1 MAFGNSHEQITAL
14 RPPGHHKQVESM
26 SVSRQKSI
34 FLEALDHAFGAD
46 RNAFLDLACGEDPG
60 LRRAMNELLAAH
72 EQTGNV
78 LNMESPVQGQLQ
90 NEMKSAAKA
99 IGLESTFLPG
109 TEMFRE
115 DVDGRQYISHYRLM
129 EKLGEGGFGYVYLAE
144 QKQPVRRRVAI
155 KLLKPG
161 MRTREAIA
169 RFEAESQALAMMD
182 HPHIARVFDAG
193 TTESGQ
199 PYFVME
205 LVRGVSITAFCGQH
219 QLFLRQRLKLFVN
232 VCEAVQH
239 AHQKGII
246 HRDLKPSNVL
256 VTLHDATPVVKVID
270 FGVAKA
276 LHEPLT
282 EKTIYTRFAQ
292 MIGTPMYMSPEQA
305 EMNSL
310 DIDTRSDIYS
320 LGVLLYELLT
330 ETTPFD
336 QQRLQTASFDEMRR
350 MIREEEPP
358 RPSSRITTLSRT
370 ATSADAARRT
380 TPQTVS
386 SDLRGDLDW
395 VVMKALEKDRIRRY
409 ETAGDLAR
417 DVRRY
422 LEQQPVVARPP
433 SQWYRFTRFAR
444 RNRAAF
450 IATSLVLLTLVSG
463 TIVSAIMAIS
473 ATESRNEANRLKEDA
488 IAFANSLKEANV
500 LLDSARAN
508 ADQQQW
514 SLSLT
519 QYSRATELQPL
530 HYLTWSGRGSLYTRL
545 GAWRAA
551 AADYARA
558 IDLGAPANNPA
569 WWGVPQLCIYS
580 ENDAA
585 FRTICVALSKQ
596 LDGTEDEGQIM
607 MAIRGLCLSSLSEAK
622 AQKLADRMD
631 QMLQNSPGDRSG
643 FFAPPGVPGFLP
655 SGANPPASAPF
666 GPGGPGAP
674 GGSGPPSGFPDFR
687 RMPMPLKHYAAGLA
701 HFRAGNLAR
710 GIELLREATV
720 NYRGFPAAAMAFPVL
735 AMALHENQRTDD
747 ARRALKDSQRTLD
760 DWLNRFDP
768 ISGSQLAVPWFDIL
782 ECSTLHREAEQR
794 IYTKQLPIDE
804 RLLRLELRA
813 VEMLSQK

>member
-1 MAFGNSHEQITAL
+1 
-14 RPPGHHKQVESM
+14 
-26 SVSRQKSI
+26 
-34 FLEALDHAFGAD
+34 
-46 RNAFLDLACGEDPG
+46 
-60 LRRAMNELLAAH
+60 
-72 EQTGNV
+72 
-78 LNMESPVQGQLQ
+78 
-90 NEMKSAAKA
+90 
-99 IGLESTFLPG
+99 
-109 TEMFRE
+109 MFRE

-205 LVRGVSITAFCGQH
+205 LVRGVNVMAFCSQH
-219 QLFLRQRLKLFVN
+219 QLSLQKRLDLFVN

-358 RPSSRITTLSRT
+358 PPSSRLTTVART
-370 ATSADAARRT
+370 STSAVAARRT

-395 VVMKALEKDRIRRY
+395 VVMKALEKDRTRRY

-417 DVRRY
+417 DVHRY

-450 IATSLVLLTLVSG
+450 IATSLVVLTLVSG
-463 TIVSAIMAIS
+463 TIVSALMAIR
-473 ATESRNEANRLKEDA
+473 ATESRNEANHLKEDA
-488 IAFANSLKEANV
+488 IAFANGLKEANV

-508 ADQQQW
+508 ADQQRW
-514 SLSLT
+514 SLALT
-519 QYSRATELQPL
+519 QYSKATELQPL
-530 HYLTWSGRGSLYTRL
+530 HYLTWSGRGSLYSRL
-545 GAWRAA
+545 GAFRAA
-551 AADYARA
+551 ADDYAKA
-558 IDLGAPANNPA
+558 IELGAPANNPA
-569 WWGVPQLCIYS
+569 WWGVPQLCVYA
-580 ENDAA
+580 ENEAA
-585 FRTICVALSKQ
+585 YRTLCVALSRQ
-596 LDGTEDEGQIM
+596 LDETEDEGQIM
-607 MAIRGLCLSSLSEAK
+607 MAIRGLCLGSLSK
-622 AQKLADRMD
+622 AESRRLSDRME
-631 QMLQNSPGDRSG
+631 QMLKNVRGHRDD
-643 FFAPPGVPGFLP
+643 FTLP
-655 SGANPPASAPF
+655 SGPPGSSPSGMNPPPGLPF
-666 GPGGPGAP
+666 GPGGPDSLP
-674 GGSGPPSGFPDFR
+674 GFPDFR
-687 RMPMPLKHYAAGLA
+687 GMPMPLKLYAAGLA
-701 HFRAGNLAR
+701 HFRAGDMEVA
-710 GIELLREATV
+710 IKLLRKAAEDQ
-720 NYRGFPAAAMAFPVL
+720 RGFPAGAMAFPVL
-735 AMALHENQRTDD
+735 AMALQADGQAD
-747 ARRALKDSQRTLD
+747 AAQKALADSQRTLD
-760 DWLNRFDP
+760 AWLESFDP
-768 ISGSQLAVPWFDIL
+768 ISGSQFTVPWFDIL
-782 ECSTLHREAEQR
+782 ECSILHREAGQR
-794 IYTKQLPIDE
+794 VNLKRFPIDE

-813 VEMLSQK
+813 LEMLSQN